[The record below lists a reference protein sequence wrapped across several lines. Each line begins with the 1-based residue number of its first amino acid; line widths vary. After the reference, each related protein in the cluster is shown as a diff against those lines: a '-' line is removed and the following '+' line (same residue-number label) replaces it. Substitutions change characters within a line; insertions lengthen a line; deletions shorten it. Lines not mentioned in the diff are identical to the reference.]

1 MCGILSL
8 FLATKIYSTQE
19 IMKAFMT
26 LVPRG
31 PDNYDYYQ
39 FDDKIWF
46 GFHRLKINDLI
57 GGDQPFYIDGIFLI
71 CNGEI
76 YNHQHLQTLC
86 GPSTSNSDC
95 EVIIRCYKKF
105 GIEKTVQLLDG
116 VFAFVLFDT
125 KHRQLYIVRD
135 RIGVRPLFY
144 SQDNLGNFGIASEA
158 KALESLN
165 LPNIRQFPAAT
176 IMNINHQHIK
186 KMIKYW
192 TIPQLPHYNTPSTLR
207 QLLTEAVH
215 KRLMSDRPIGCLLS
229 GGLDSSVIAYL
240 LSQETTELNTFSIG
254 FKESTDLQ
262 FARKVAQH
270 LNTRHH
276 EIVITHEEGLEA
288 IAEVIYAI
296 ESYDITTVRA
306 SIGMYL
312 LCKYIKENFAETV
325 IYSGE
330 GADELLCGYLY
341 FHSGP
346 NADSVYDE
354 SRRLVTDLPYYD
366 VLRADRCTAANGLE
380 LRVPFLDQKLV
391 EYCMSLPGEVRR
403 PRNNIE
409 KYYLRKAFEDDLPKE
424 VVWRRKEGMSDGVG
438 GLEKPWYS
446 FIQDL
451 AEKCITDEQLA
462 EYKLLKPYTKEAVY
476 YYQIFKEKFT
486 HVPIKYHWM
495 PKWSQTDDP
504 SGRVLEIFNN

>member
-1 MCGILSL
+1 MISL
-8 FLATKIYSTQE
+8 FILTK
-19 IMKAFMT
+19 F
-26 LVPRG
+26 
-31 PDNYDYYQ
+31 
-39 FDDKIWF
+39 
-46 GFHRLKINDLI
+46 
-57 GGDQPFYIDGIFLI
+57 FLI

-76 YNHQHLQTLC
+76 YNHQHLQSIC
-86 GPSTSNSDC
+86 GASISNSDC

-125 KHRQLYIVRD
+125 KHQQLYIVRD

-144 SQDNLGNFGIASEA
+144 SQDTKGNLGIASEA
-158 KALESLN
+158 KALETLN
-165 LPNIRQFPAAT
+165 LPNIKQFPAAT
-176 IMNINHQHIK
+176 IMNINLQYEVQKI
-186 KMIKYW
+186 IKYW
-192 TIPQLPHYNTPSTLR
+192 TLPQLPNYNAKSISSTLR
-207 QLLTEAVH
+207 QLLTKAVH

-229 GGLDSSVIAYL
+229 GGLDSSIVAYL
-240 LSQETTELNTFSIG
+240 LSQETSELNTFSIG

-276 EIVITHEEGLEA
+276 EIVITHKEGLDA
-288 IAEVIYAI
+288 ISAVIYAL
-296 ESYDITTVRA
+296 ESYDITTIRA

-312 LCKYIKENFAETV
+312 LCKYIKENFVETV

-346 NADSVYDE
+346 NGGAVYDE
-354 SRRLVTDLPYYD
+354 SHRLVTDLSYYD

-391 EYCMSLPGEVRR
+391 EYCMSLAGEDRR

-409 KYYLRKAFEDDLPKE
+409 KYYLRKAFEGDLPKE
-424 VVWRRKEGMSDGVG
+424 VVWRRKEGMSDGIG
-438 GLEKPWYS
+438 GLKKPWYS

-462 EYKLLKPYTKEAVY
+462 KYKLLKPYTKEAVY
-476 YYQIFKEKFT
+476 YYQIFKEKFS
-486 HVPIKYHWM
+486 HVPIEYHWM
-495 PKWSQTDDP
+495 PKWTTTDDP
-504 SGRVLEIFNN
+504 SGRVLEIFKN